1 RATTRNAPAQR
12 AGRGTRRRANTQRA
26 TPPQQTAIP
35 QPINNNSLWGPV
47 QGYVATDSL
56 TGTKTNTPLIETPQ
70 SVSIVTRD
78 QINAQNSGST
88 KDALRYT
95 AGIDST
101 NRANFYS
108 TDIMYSRGFILNRFV
123 DGMKLQGDNATA
135 MAPQEEL
142 YGIERVEVLR
152 GPSS

>member
-1 RATTRNAPAQR
+1 GACSAQPAVEGDKNSQPLPPVTIQEPQRRATTRNAPAQR

-88 KDALRYT
+88 KDALRY
-95 AGIDST
+95 
-101 NRANFYS
+101 
-108 TDIMYSRGFILNRFV
+108 
-123 DGMKLQGDNATA
+123 
-135 MAPQEEL
+135 
-142 YGIERVEVLR
+142 
-152 GPSS
+152 